1 MPRPSLNETAH
12 TIARAAAS
20 LCDRHRRNT
29 RCVSTEANILRAAI
43 TAVMYSEEI
52 NTQRPDQERTL
63 LALDELR
70 CSLSYIAD

>member
-1 MPRPSLNETAH
+1 MPRPCLNETAH

-29 RCVSTEANILRAAI
+29 RCVSVEANILRRAIATILAA
-43 TAVMYSEEI
+43 EEI

-63 LALDELR
+63 LCLDELR
-70 CSLSYIAD
+70 CDLGHIAD

>member
-20 LCDRHRRNT
+20 LCDRHQRST
-29 RCVSTEANILRAAI
+29 RCRSTEANILRAAI
-43 TAVMYSEEI
+43 IAVMHSEEI

-70 CSLSYIAD
+70 CTLAYIAD